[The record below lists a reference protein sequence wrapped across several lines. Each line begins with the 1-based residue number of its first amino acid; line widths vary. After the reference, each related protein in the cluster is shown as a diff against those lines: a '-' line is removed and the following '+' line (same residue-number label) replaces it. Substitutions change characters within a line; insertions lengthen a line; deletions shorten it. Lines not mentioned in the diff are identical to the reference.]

1 MVVIRNG
8 RFISRKKTSSDE
20 VHQMRYKSNGDNGYG
35 YELKYNRNRIWP
47 SFNVNCLENTLSFHW
62 DTKDGLG
69 GIQGNK
75 PIPDNSSSNK
85 IHEFD
90 PNGGNG
96 YMNLIDRETSLWHRP
111 ELQILVIGPND
122 ANDIKIGSIDSIKL
136 PGNAD
141 SAGTIEASTDFSND
155 DIDKVKKLY
164 KKEFKNY
171 KVSTDNIVINK
182 YRVKPNQPDEFYVYD
197 EKTHD
202 VKYTDDYKYTPCY
215 KSTEDFWTHFTVN
228 PNNSTNNR
236 YGMIIISKIYTKIG
250 ETINLLKLGNSI
262 KLASWW
268 QKPNILYYCH
278 ANWVDVNGNAITND
292 NCEYN
297 ELNVGVYLH
306 IELGIS
312 PDGGNTIFWN
322 DSHKNSTR
330 YQAIKNLSASVPDV
344 LTTNAITVEISGTD
358 RNRFLSNYGVQIANG
373 KSADKI
379 IRILLYPKYI
389 NNEDNNTN
397 YPIEKYYVGYTS
409 DDYNNSANP
418 NNKKHDS
425 DIVGINGKNW
435 AQSGYMSQSES
446 NVDTPSNA
454 EFCDVSTTFRIK
466 RMRSTTPWNINLTV
480 KVNINKDTCPG
491 YMRQER
497 YTTEKKN

>member
-20 VHQMRYKSNGDNGYG
+20 VHQMRSSGSYG
-35 YELKYNRNRIWP
+35 YELKYDKKRIWP
-47 SFNVNCLENTLSFHW
+47 SFNVNCIENTLSFHW

-122 ANDIKIGSIDSIKL
+122 GNDIEIGSIDSIKL
-136 PGNAD
+136 PGNVD
-141 SAGTIEASTDFSND
+141 SAGTIEESTDFSND
-155 DIDKVKKLY
+155 DINKVKELY
-164 KKEFKNY
+164 TEEFN
-171 KVSTDNIVINK
+171 VSADDIVINK
-182 YRVKPNQPDEFYVYD
+182 YRVKPNQPDEFYD
-197 EKTHD
+197 HD
-202 VKYTDDYKYTPCY
+202 GNYTDDYKYTPCY

-228 PNNSTNNR
+228 PNNSTSNR

-250 ETINLLKLGNSI
+250 ETVNLLELGKFV
-262 KLASWW
+262 KLASWY

-278 ANWVDVNGNAITND
+278 ANWVDADGNAITND
-292 NCEYN
+292 SCEYN
-297 ELNVGVYLH
+297 ELNAGVYLH

-344 LTTNAITVEISGTD
+344 LTTNAITVKIDGTD
-358 RNRFLSNYGVQIANG
+358 KDRFLSNYGVQVIDE
-373 KSADKI
+373 KSPDKI
-379 IRILLYPKYI
+379 IRILLYPKYM
-389 NNEDNNTN
+389 NNEDNNGN
-397 YPIEKYYVGYTS
+397 YSKETYYIGDTS
-409 DDYNNSANP
+409 DDYNNSANSS
-418 NNKKHDS
+418 NKEHDS
-425 DIVGINGKNW
+425 DIVGIDGKNW
-435 AQSGYMSQSES
+435 AQAGYMSQSES
-446 NVDTPSNA
+446 NVDAPSDDPFN
-454 EFCDVSTTFRIK
+454 DVSTTFRIK
-466 RMRSTTPWNINLTV
+466 KKVSTSPWEINLKV
-480 KVNINKDTCPG
+480 EVNINKETCPG
-491 YMRQER
+491 YMTQEK
-497 YTTEKKN
+497 YTTVEN

>member
-20 VHQMRYKSNGDNGYG
+20 VHQMRSSGSYG
-35 YELKYNRNRIWP
+35 YELKYDKKRIWP
-47 SFNVNCLENTLSFHW
+47 SFNVNCIENTLSFHW

-96 YMNLIDRETSLWHRP
+96 YMDLIDRETSLWHRP

-122 ANDIKIGSIDSIKL
+122 GNDIEIGSIDSIKL
-136 PGNAD
+136 PGNVD
-141 SAGTIEASTDFSND
+141 SAGTIEESTDFSND
-155 DIDKVKKLY
+155 DVNKVKELY
-164 KKEFKNY
+164 AEEFN
-171 KVSTDNIVINK
+171 VSADDIVINK
-182 YRVKPNQPDEFYVYD
+182 YRVKPNQPDEFYD
-197 EKTHD
+197 HD
-202 VKYTDDYKYTPCY
+202 GNYTDDYKYTPCY

-250 ETINLLKLGNSI
+250 ETVNLLELGKFV
-262 KLASWW
+262 KLASWY

-278 ANWVDVNGNAITND
+278 ANWVDADGNAITND

-344 LTTNAITVEISGTD
+344 LTTSAITLEIEGTD
-358 RNRFLSNYGVQIANG
+358 SNRFLSNYGVQVIDG
-373 KSADKI
+373 KSPDKI
-379 IRILLYPKYI
+379 IRILLYPKYV
-389 NNEDNNTN
+389 NNEDNNGN
-397 YPIEKYYVGYTS
+397 YSKETYYIGDTS
-409 DDYNNSANP
+409 DDYNNSANSS
-418 NNKKHDS
+418 NKEHDS
-425 DIVGINGKNW
+425 DIVGIDGKNW
-435 AQSGYMSQSES
+435 AQAGYMAQSE
-446 NVDTPSNA
+446 NINTPSDDPFN
-454 EFCDVSTTFRIK
+454 DVSTTFRIK
-466 RMRSTTPWNINLTV
+466 KKVSTSPWEINLKV
-480 KVNINKDTCPG
+480 EVNINKETCPG
-491 YMRQER
+491 YMTQEK
-497 YTTEKKN
+497 YTTVEN

>member
-8 RFISRKKTSSDE
+8 RFISKKKTSSDE
-20 VHQMRYKSNGDNGYG
+20 VHQMRYKSNGDDGYG
-35 YELKYNRNRIWP
+35 YELKYNKKRIWP

-75 PIPDNSSSNK
+75 PIPDNSSSDK

-96 YMNLIDRETSLWHRP
+96 YVNLIDRETSLWHRP

-122 ANDIKIGSIDSIKL
+122 GNDIKIGSIDSIKL
-136 PGNAD
+136 PGNID
-141 SAGTIEASTDFSND
+141 SAGTIEASTDFSDN

-164 KKEFKNY
+164 AEEFKD
-171 KVSTDNIVINK
+171 VSTDNIVINK
-182 YRVKPNQPDEFYVYD
+182 YRIKPNQPDEFYD
-197 EKTHD
+197 GNGN
-202 VKYTDDYKYTPCY
+202 YTDDYKYTPCY
-215 KSTEDFWTHFTVN
+215 KSTEDFWTHFTIN

-250 ETINLLKLGNSI
+250 ETINLLELGNSV
-262 KLASWW
+262 KLASWY

-278 ANWVDVNGNAITND
+278 ANWVDVDGNAITND

-322 DSHKNSTR
+322 DSHKNSAK
-330 YQAIKNLSASVPDV
+330 YQAIKNLSASVPNV
-344 LTTNAITVEISGTD
+344 LTTNAITVEISGAD

-373 KSADKI
+373 NSADKI
-379 IRILLYPKYI
+379 LRILLYPKYV

-397 YPIEKYYVGYTS
+397 YEIEKYYIGYTS

-435 AQSGYMSQSES
+435 AQSGYMAQSES
-446 NVDTPSNA
+446 NVDTPSNT

-466 RMRSTTPWNINLTV
+466 RMRSTSPWNINLKV

-491 YMRQER
+491 YMTQER

>member
-75 PIPDNSSSNK
+75 PIPDNSSSDK

-136 PGNAD
+136 PGNVD

-164 KKEFKNY
+164 EKEFKNY

-197 EKTHD
+197 VDKHD
-202 VKYTDDYKYTPCY
+202 VKFTDDYKYTPCY

-344 LTTNAITVEISGTD
+344 LTTNAITVEIGGTD

-373 KSADKI
+373 KSPDKI

>member
-20 VHQMRYKSNGDNGYG
+20 VHQMRSSGSYG

-47 SFNVNCLENTLSFHW
+47 SFNVNCIENTLSFHW

-122 ANDIKIGSIDSIKL
+122 GNDIEIGSIDSIKL
-136 PGNAD
+136 PGNVD
-141 SAGTIEASTDFSND
+141 SAGTIEESTDFSND
-155 DIDKVKKLY
+155 DVNKVKELY
-164 KKEFKNY
+164 TEEFN
-171 KVSTDNIVINK
+171 VSADDIVINK
-182 YRVKPNQPDEFYVYD
+182 YRVKPNQPDEFYD
-197 EKTHD
+197 HD
-202 VKYTDDYKYTPCY
+202 GNYTDDYKYTPCY

-250 ETINLLKLGNSI
+250 ETVNLLELGKFV
-262 KLASWW
+262 KLASWY

-278 ANWVDVNGNAITND
+278 ANWVDADGNAITND

-344 LTTNAITVEISGTD
+344 LTTSAITLKIKGTD
-358 RNRFLSNYGVQIANG
+358 SNRFLSNYGVQVIDG
-373 KSADKI
+373 KSPDKI
-379 IRILLYPKYI
+379 IRILLYPKYV
-389 NNEDNNTN
+389 NNEDNNGN
-397 YPIEKYYVGYTS
+397 YSKETYYIGDTS
-409 DDYNNSANP
+409 DDYNNSANSS
-418 NNKKHDS
+418 NKEHDS
-425 DIVGINGKNW
+425 DIVGIDGKNW
-435 AQSGYMSQSES
+435 AQAGYMAQSE
-446 NVDTPSNA
+446 NINTPSDDPFN
-454 EFCDVSTTFRIK
+454 DVSTTFRIK
-466 RMRSTTPWNINLTV
+466 KKGSTSPWEINLKV
-480 KVNINKDTCPG
+480 EVNINKETCPG
-491 YMRQER
+491 YMTQEK
-497 YTTEKKN
+497 YTTVEN

>member
-35 YELKYNRNRIWP
+35 YELKYNGKRIWP

-69 GIQGNK
+69 GIQGNQ
-75 PIPDNSSSNK
+75 PIPDNSSSDK

-96 YMNLIDRETSLWHRP
+96 YMNLIDRETSLWHKP

-155 DIDKVKKLY
+155 DIDKVRKLY
-164 KKEFKNY
+164 EKEFKNY

-182 YRVKPNQPDEFYVYD
+182 YRVKPNQPDEFYGNYKED
-197 EKTHD
+197 N
-202 VKYTDDYKYTPCY
+202 YKYTPCY
-215 KSTEDFWTHFTVN
+215 KSSEDFWTHFTVN

-250 ETINLLKLGNSI
+250 ETINLLELGKSV
-262 KLASWW
+262 KLASWY

-292 NCEYN
+292 NCKYN

-322 DSHKNSTR
+322 DSHKDSTK

-344 LTTNAITVEISGTD
+344 LTTNAITVEIDGTD
-358 RNRFLSNYGVQIANG
+358 KNRFLSNYGVQVING
-373 KSADKI
+373 TSADKI
-379 IRILLYPKYI
+379 LRILLYPKYV

-397 YPIEKYYVGYTS
+397 YPIEKYYIGYTS

-425 DIVGINGKNW
+425 DIVGISGKNW

-446 NVDTPSNA
+446 NVDTPSNT

-466 RMRSTTPWNINLTV
+466 RMRSTSPWNINLTV

-491 YMRQER
+491 YMTQER
-497 YTTEKKN
+497 YTTEKN

>member
-20 VHQMRYKSNGDNGYG
+20 VHQMRSNGSYG
-35 YELKYNRNRIWP
+35 YELKYDKKRIWP

-75 PIPDNSSSNK
+75 PIPDNSSSDK

-96 YMNLIDRETSLWHRP
+96 YVNLIDRETSLWHRP

-122 ANDIKIGSIDSIKL
+122 GNDIKIGSIDSIKL
-136 PGNAD
+136 PGNVD

-155 DIDKVKKLY
+155 DVNKVKELY
-164 KKEFKNY
+164 AEEFKDYN
-171 KVSTDNIVINK
+171 VSTDNIVINK
-182 YRVKPNQPDEFYVYD
+182 YRVKPNQPDQFYD
-197 EKTHD
+197 HD
-202 VKYTDDYKYTPCY
+202 GNYTSDYKYTPCY
-215 KSTEDFWTHFTVN
+215 KSTEDFWTHFKVN

-250 ETINLLKLGNSI
+250 ETINLLKLGNSV

-278 ANWVDVNGNAITND
+278 ANWVDADGNAITKD
-292 NCEYN
+292 SCEYN

-358 RNRFLSNYGVQIANG
+358 RNRFLPNYGIQIANG
-373 KSADKI
+373 KSPDKI
-379 IRILLYPKYI
+379 LRILLYPKYV

-397 YPIEKYYVGYTS
+397 NPIENYYVGYTS

>member
-20 VHQMRYKSNGDNGYG
+20 VHQMRSNGSYG
-35 YELKYNRNRIWP
+35 YELKYDKKRIWP

-122 ANDIKIGSIDSIKL
+122 GNDIEIGSIDSIKL
-136 PGNAD
+136 PGNVD
-141 SAGTIEASTDFSND
+141 SAGTIEESTDFSND
-155 DIDKVKKLY
+155 DVNKVKELY
-164 KKEFKNY
+164 TEEFN
-171 KVSTDNIVINK
+171 VSADDIVINK
-182 YRVKPNQPDEFYVYD
+182 YRVKPNQPDEFYD
-197 EKTHD
+197 HD
-202 VKYTDDYKYTPCY
+202 GNYTDDYKYTPCY

-228 PNNSTNNR
+228 PNNSTSNR
-236 YGMIIISKIYTKIG
+236 YGMIIISKIYTRIG
-250 ETINLLKLGNSI
+250 ETVNLLELGKFV
-262 KLASWW
+262 KLASWY

-278 ANWVDVNGNAITND
+278 ANWVDADGNAITND
-292 NCEYN
+292 SCEYN
-297 ELNVGVYLH
+297 ELNAGVYLH

-344 LTTNAITVEISGTD
+344 LTTNAITVEIDGTD
-358 RNRFLSNYGVQIANG
+358 KDRFLSNYGVQVIDE
-373 KSADKI
+373 KSPDKI
-379 IRILLYPKYI
+379 IRILLYPKYM
-389 NNEDNNTN
+389 NNEDNNGN
-397 YPIEKYYVGYTS
+397 YSKETYYIGDTS
-409 DDYNNSANP
+409 DDYNNSANSS
-418 NNKKHDS
+418 NKEHDS
-425 DIVGINGKNW
+425 DIVGIDGKNW
-435 AQSGYMSQSES
+435 AQAGYMSQSES
-446 NVDTPSNA
+446 NVDAPSDDPFN
-454 EFCDVSTTFRIK
+454 DVSTTFRIK
-466 RMRSTTPWNINLTV
+466 KKVSTSPWEINLKV
-480 KVNINKDTCPG
+480 EVNINKETCPG
-491 YMRQER
+491 YMTQEK
-497 YTTEKKN
+497 YTTVEN

>member
-20 VHQMRYKSNGDNGYG
+20 VHQMRSSGSYG
-35 YELKYNRNRIWP
+35 YELKYDKKRIWP
-47 SFNVNCLENTLSFHW
+47 SFNVNCIENTLSFHW

-122 ANDIKIGSIDSIKL
+122 GNDIEIGSIDSIKL
-136 PGNAD
+136 PGNVD
-141 SAGTIEASTDFSND
+141 SAGTIKESTDFSND
-155 DIDKVKKLY
+155 DVNKVKELY
-164 KKEFKNY
+164 TEEFN
-171 KVSTDNIVINK
+171 VSADDIVINK
-182 YRVKPNQPDEFYVYD
+182 YRVKPNQPDEFYD
-197 EKTHD
+197 ND
-202 VKYTDDYKYTPCY
+202 GNYTDDYKYTPCY

-228 PNNSTNNR
+228 PNNSTSNR

-250 ETINLLKLGNSI
+250 ETVNLLELGKFV
-262 KLASWW
+262 KLASWY

-278 ANWVDVNGNAITND
+278 ANWVDADGNAITND
-292 NCEYN
+292 SCEYN
-297 ELNVGVYLH
+297 ELNAGVSLH

-344 LTTNAITVEISGTD
+344 LTTNAITVEIDGTD
-358 RNRFLSNYGVQIANG
+358 KDRFLSNYGVQVIDE
-373 KSADKI
+373 KSPDKI
-379 IRILLYPKYI
+379 IRILLYPKYV
-389 NNEDNNTN
+389 NNEDNNGN
-397 YPIEKYYVGYTS
+397 YSKETYYIGDTS
-409 DDYNNSANP
+409 DDYNNSANSS
-418 NNKKHDS
+418 NKEHDS
-425 DIVGINGKNW
+425 DIVGIDGKNW
-435 AQSGYMSQSES
+435 AQAGYMSQSES
-446 NVDTPSNA
+446 NVDAPSDDPFN
-454 EFCDVSTTFRIK
+454 DVSTTFRIK
-466 RMRSTTPWNINLTV
+466 KKVSTSPWEINLKV
-480 KVNINKDTCPG
+480 EVNINKETCPG
-491 YMRQER
+491 YMTQEK
-497 YTTEKKN
+497 YTTVEN

>member
-20 VHQMRYKSNGDNGYG
+20 VHQMRSSGSYG
-35 YELKYNRNRIWP
+35 YELKYDKKRIWP

-75 PIPDNSSSNK
+75 PIPDNSSSDK

-96 YMNLIDRETSLWHRP
+96 YINLIDRETSLWHRP

-122 ANDIKIGSIDSIKL
+122 GNDIKIGSIDSIKL
-136 PGNAD
+136 PGNID
-141 SAGTIEASTDFSND
+141 SAGTIEASTDFSDN

-164 KKEFKNY
+164 AEEFKD
-171 KVSTDNIVINK
+171 VSTDNIVINK
-182 YRVKPNQPDEFYVYD
+182 YRIKPNQPDEFYD
-197 EKTHD
+197 GNGN
-202 VKYTDDYKYTPCY
+202 YTDDYKYTPCY
-215 KSTEDFWTHFTVN
+215 KSTEDFWTHFTIN

-250 ETINLLKLGNSI
+250 ETINLLELGNSV
-262 KLASWW
+262 KLASWY

-278 ANWVDVNGNAITND
+278 ANWVDVDGNAITND

-297 ELNVGVYLH
+297 ELNAGVYLH

-322 DSHKNSTR
+322 DSHKNSVK

-373 KSADKI
+373 NSADKI
-379 IRILLYPKYI
+379 LRILLYPKYV

-397 YPIEKYYVGYTS
+397 YEIEKYYIGYTS

-435 AQSGYMSQSES
+435 VQSGYMAQSES
-446 NVDTPSNA
+446 NVDTPSNT

-466 RMRSTTPWNINLTV
+466 RMRSTSPWNINLKV

-491 YMRQER
+491 YMTQER

>member
-20 VHQMRYKSNGDNGYG
+20 VHQMRSSGSYG
-35 YELKYNRNRIWP
+35 YELKYDKKRIWP

-75 PIPDNSSSNK
+75 PIPDNSSSDK

-96 YMNLIDRETSLWHRP
+96 YINLIDRETSLWHRP

-122 ANDIKIGSIDSIKL
+122 GNDIKIGSIDSIKL
-136 PGNAD
+136 PGNID
-141 SAGTIEASTDFSND
+141 SAGTIEASTDFSDN

-164 KKEFKNY
+164 AEEFKD
-171 KVSTDNIVINK
+171 VSTDNIVINK
-182 YRVKPNQPDEFYVYD
+182 YRIKPNQPDEFYD
-197 EKTHD
+197 GNGN
-202 VKYTDDYKYTPCY
+202 YTDDYKYTPCY
-215 KSTEDFWTHFTVN
+215 KSTEDFWTHFTIN

-250 ETINLLKLGNSI
+250 ETINLLELGNSV
-262 KLASWW
+262 KLASWY

-278 ANWVDVNGNAITND
+278 ANWVDVDGNAITND

-297 ELNVGVYLH
+297 ELNTSVYLH

-322 DSHKNSTR
+322 DSHKNSTK

-373 KSADKI
+373 NSADKI
-379 IRILLYPKYI
+379 LRILLYPKYV

-397 YPIEKYYVGYTS
+397 YEIEKYYIGYTS

-435 AQSGYMSQSES
+435 AQSGYMAQSES
-446 NVDTPSNA
+446 NVDTPSNT

-466 RMRSTTPWNINLTV
+466 RMRSTSPWNINLKV

-491 YMRQER
+491 YMTQER

>member
-20 VHQMRYKSNGDNGYG
+20 VHQMRSSGSYG
-35 YELKYNRNRIWP
+35 YELKYDKKRIWP

-75 PIPDNSSSNK
+75 PIPDNSSSDK

-96 YMNLIDRETSLWHRP
+96 YVNLIDRETSLWHRP

-122 ANDIKIGSIDSIKL
+122 GNDIKIGSIDSIKL
-136 PGNAD
+136 PGNID
-141 SAGTIEASTDFSND
+141 SAGTIEASTDFSDN

-164 KKEFKNY
+164 AEEFKD
-171 KVSTDNIVINK
+171 VSTDNIVINK
-182 YRVKPNQPDEFYVYD
+182 YRIKPNQPDEFYD
-197 EKTHD
+197 GNGN
-202 VKYTDDYKYTPCY
+202 YTDDYKYTPCY
-215 KSTEDFWTHFTVN
+215 KSTEDFWTHFTIN

-250 ETINLLKLGNSI
+250 ETINLLELGNSV
-262 KLASWW
+262 KLASWY

-278 ANWVDVNGNAITND
+278 ANWVDVDGNAITND

-297 ELNVGVYLH
+297 ELNAGVYLH

-322 DSHKNSTR
+322 DSHKNSAK

-373 KSADKI
+373 NSADKI
-379 IRILLYPKYI
+379 LRILLYPKYV

-397 YPIEKYYVGYTS
+397 YEIEKYYIGYTS

-435 AQSGYMSQSES
+435 AQSGYMAQSES
-446 NVDTPSNA
+446 NVDTPSNT

-466 RMRSTTPWNINLTV
+466 RMRSTSPWNINLKV

-491 YMRQER
+491 YMTQER

>member
-20 VHQMRYKSNGDNGYG
+20 VHQMRSSGSYG
-35 YELKYNRNRIWP
+35 YELKYDKKRIWP
-47 SFNVNCLENTLSFHW
+47 SFNVNCIENTLSFHW

-122 ANDIKIGSIDSIKL
+122 GNDVEIGSIDSIKL
-136 PGNAD
+136 PGNID
-141 SAGTIEASTDFSND
+141 SAGTIEESTDFSND
-155 DIDKVKKLY
+155 DVNKVKELY
-164 KKEFKNY
+164 TEEFN
-171 KVSTDNIVINK
+171 VSTDDIVINK
-182 YRVKPNQPDEFYVYD
+182 YRVKPNQPDEFYD
-197 EKTHD
+197 HD
-202 VKYTDDYKYTPCY
+202 GNYTDDYKYTPCY

-250 ETINLLKLGNSI
+250 ETVNLLELGKFV
-262 KLASWW
+262 KLASWY

-278 ANWVDVNGNAITND
+278 ANWVDADGNAITND

-330 YQAIKNLSASVPDV
+330 YKAIKNLSASVPDV
-344 LTTNAITVEISGTD
+344 LTTNAITVEIDGTD
-358 RNRFLSNYGVQIANG
+358 KDRFLSNYGVQVIDG
-373 KSADKI
+373 KSPDKI
-379 IRILLYPKYI
+379 IRILLYPKYV
-389 NNEDNNTN
+389 NNEDNNGN
-397 YPIEKYYVGYTS
+397 YSKETYYIGDTS
-409 DDYNNSANP
+409 DDYNNSANSS
-418 NNKKHDS
+418 NKEHDS
-425 DIVGINGKNW
+425 DIVGIDGKNW
-435 AQSGYMSQSES
+435 AQAGYMSQSES
-446 NVDTPSNA
+446 NVDAPSDDPFN
-454 EFCDVSTTFRIK
+454 DVSTTFRIK
-466 RMRSTTPWNINLTV
+466 KKVSTSPWEINLKV
-480 KVNINKDTCPG
+480 EVNINKETCPG
-491 YMRQER
+491 YMTQEK
-497 YTTEKKN
+497 YTTVEN

>member
-75 PIPDNSSSNK
+75 PIPDNSSSDK

-155 DIDKVKKLY
+155 DVNKVKELY
-164 KKEFKNY
+164 AKEFKNY
-171 KVSTDNIVINK
+171 KVSIDNIVINK
-182 YRVKPNQPDEFYVYD
+182 YRVKPNQPDEFYD
-197 EKTHD
+197 GNGN
-202 VKYTDDYKYTPCY
+202 YTDDYKYTPCY

-250 ETINLLKLGNSI
+250 ETINLLELGNSI

-425 DIVGINGKNW
+425 DIVGIDGKNW

-446 NVDTPSNA
+446 NIDTPSNA

>member
-20 VHQMRYKSNGDNGYG
+20 VHQMRSSGSYG
-35 YELKYNRNRIWP
+35 YELKYDKKRIWP

-75 PIPDNSSSNK
+75 PIPDNSSSDK

-96 YMNLIDRETSLWHRP
+96 YINLIDRETSLWHRP

-122 ANDIKIGSIDSIKL
+122 GNDIKIGSIDSIKL
-136 PGNAD
+136 PGNID
-141 SAGTIEASTDFSND
+141 SAGTIEASTDFSDN

-164 KKEFKNY
+164 TEEFKD
-171 KVSTDNIVINK
+171 VSTDNIVINK
-182 YRVKPNQPDEFYVYD
+182 YKIKPNQPDEFYD
-197 EKTHD
+197 GNGN
-202 VKYTDDYKYTPCY
+202 YTDDYKYTPCY
-215 KSTEDFWTHFTVN
+215 KSTEDFWTHFTIN

-250 ETINLLKLGNSI
+250 ETINLLELGNSV
-262 KLASWW
+262 KLASWY

-278 ANWVDVNGNAITND
+278 ANWVDVDGNAITND

-297 ELNVGVYLH
+297 ELNAGVYLH

-322 DSHKNSTR
+322 DSHKNSAK

-344 LTTNAITVEISGTD
+344 LTTNAITVEISGAD

-373 KSADKI
+373 NSADKI
-379 IRILLYPKYI
+379 LRILLYPKYV

-397 YPIEKYYVGYTS
+397 YEIEKYYIGYTS

-425 DIVGINGKNW
+425 DIVGINGENW

-446 NVDTPSNA
+446 NVDTPSNT

-466 RMRSTTPWNINLTV
+466 RMRSTSPWNINLKV

-491 YMRQER
+491 YMTQER

>member
-20 VHQMRYKSNGDNGYG
+20 VHQMRSSGSYG
-35 YELKYNRNRIWP
+35 YELKYDKKRIWP

-75 PIPDNSSSNK
+75 PIPDNSSSDK

-96 YMNLIDRETSLWHRP
+96 YINLIDRETSLWHRP

-122 ANDIKIGSIDSIKL
+122 GNDIKIGSIDSIKL
-136 PGNAD
+136 PGNID
-141 SAGTIEASTDFSND
+141 SAGTIEASTDFSDN

-164 KKEFKNY
+164 AEEFKD
-171 KVSTDNIVINK
+171 VSTDNIVINK
-182 YRVKPNQPDEFYVYD
+182 YRIKPNQPDEFYD
-197 EKTHD
+197 GNGN
-202 VKYTDDYKYTPCY
+202 YTDDYKYTPCY
-215 KSTEDFWTHFTVN
+215 KSTEDFWTHFTIN
-228 PNNSTNNR
+228 PNNSINNR

-250 ETINLLKLGNSI
+250 ETINLLELGNSV
-262 KLASWW
+262 KLASWY

-278 ANWVDVNGNAITND
+278 ANWVDVDGNAITND

-297 ELNVGVYLH
+297 ELNAGVYLH

-322 DSHKNSTR
+322 DSHKNSAK

-344 LTTNAITVEISGTD
+344 LTTNAITVEISGAD

-373 KSADKI
+373 NSADKI
-379 IRILLYPKYI
+379 LRILLYPKYV

-397 YPIEKYYVGYTS
+397 YEIEKYYIGYTS

-435 AQSGYMSQSES
+435 AQSGYMVQSES
-446 NVDTPSNA
+446 NVDTPSNT

-466 RMRSTTPWNINLTV
+466 RMRSTSPWNINLKV

-491 YMRQER
+491 YMTQER

>member
-20 VHQMRYKSNGDNGYG
+20 VHQMRSSGSYG
-35 YELKYNRNRIWP
+35 YELKYDKKRIWP
-47 SFNVNCLENTLSFHW
+47 SFNVNCIENTLSFHW

-96 YMNLIDRETSLWHRP
+96 YMDLIDRETSLWHRP

-122 ANDIKIGSIDSIKL
+122 GNDIEIGSIDSIKL
-136 PGNAD
+136 PGNVD
-141 SAGTIEASTDFSND
+141 SAGTIEESTDFSND
-155 DIDKVKKLY
+155 DVNKVKELY
-164 KKEFKNY
+164 TEEFN
-171 KVSTDNIVINK
+171 VSADDIVINK
-182 YRVKPNQPDEFYVYD
+182 YRVKPNQPDEFYD
-197 EKTHD
+197 HD
-202 VKYTDDYKYTPCY
+202 GNYTDDYKYTPCY

-236 YGMIIISKIYTKIG
+236 YGMIIISKIYTMIG
-250 ETINLLKLGNSI
+250 ETVNLLELGKFV
-262 KLASWW
+262 KLASWY

-278 ANWVDVNGNAITND
+278 ANWVDADGNAITND

-322 DSHKNSTR
+322 DTHKNSTR

-344 LTTNAITVEISGTD
+344 LTTSAITLEIEGTD
-358 RNRFLSNYGVQIANG
+358 SNRFLSNYGVQVIDG
-373 KSADKI
+373 KSPDKI
-379 IRILLYPKYI
+379 IRILLYPKYV
-389 NNEDNNTN
+389 NNEDNNGN
-397 YPIEKYYVGYTS
+397 YSKETYYIGDTS
-409 DDYNNSANP
+409 DDYNNSANSS
-418 NNKKHDS
+418 NKEHDS
-425 DIVGINGKNW
+425 DIVGIDGKNW
-435 AQSGYMSQSES
+435 AQAGYMAQSE
-446 NVDTPSNA
+446 NINTPSDDPFN
-454 EFCDVSTTFRIK
+454 DVSTTFRIK
-466 RMRSTTPWNINLTV
+466 KKVSTSPWEINLKV
-480 KVNINKDTCPG
+480 EVNINKETCPG
-491 YMRQER
+491 YMTQEK
-497 YTTEKKN
+497 YTTVEN

>member
-20 VHQMRYKSNGDNGYG
+20 VHQMRSNGSYG
-35 YELKYNRNRIWP
+35 YELKYDKKRIWP

-75 PIPDNSSSNK
+75 PIPDNSSSDK

-96 YMNLIDRETSLWHRP
+96 YINLIDRETSLWHRP

-122 ANDIKIGSIDSIKL
+122 GNDIKIGSIDSIKL
-136 PGNAD
+136 PGNVD
-141 SAGTIEASTDFSND
+141 SAGTIEASADFSDN
-155 DIDKVKKLY
+155 DIDKVKELY
-164 KKEFKNY
+164 AEEFN
-171 KVSTDNIVINK
+171 VSVDNIVINK
-182 YRVKPNQPDEFYVYD
+182 YRIKPNQPDEFYGND
-197 EKTHD
+197 GN
-202 VKYTDDYKYTPCY
+202 YTDDYKYTPCY
-215 KSTEDFWTHFTVN
+215 KSKEDFWTHFTVN

-250 ETINLLKLGNSI
+250 ETINLLKLGNSV

-358 RNRFLSNYGVQIANG
+358 RNRFLPNYGIQIANG
-373 KSADKI
+373 KSPDKI
-379 IRILLYPKYI
+379 LRILLYPKYV

-397 YPIEKYYVGYTS
+397 YPIENYYVGYTS

-466 RMRSTTPWNINLTV
+466 RMRSTSPWNINLTV
-480 KVNINKDTCPG
+480 KININKDTCPG

>member
-75 PIPDNSSSNK
+75 PIPDNSSSDK

-136 PGNAD
+136 PGNVD
-141 SAGTIEASTDFSND
+141 SAGIIEASTDFSND

-164 KKEFKNY
+164 EKEFKNY

-182 YRVKPNQPDEFYVYD
+182 YRVRPNQPDEFYVYD
-197 EKTHD
+197 DNTND
-202 VKYTDDYKYTPCY
+202 VKFTDDYKYTPRY

-250 ETINLLKLGNSI
+250 ETINLLELGNSI

-373 KSADKI
+373 KSPDKI

>member
-1 MVVIRNG
+1 MVVIQNG

-20 VHQMRYKSNGDNGYG
+20 VHQMRSNGSYG

-75 PIPDNSSSNK
+75 PIPDNSSSDK

-122 ANDIKIGSIDSIKL
+122 GNDIKIGSIDSIKL
-136 PGNAD
+136 PGNVD
-141 SAGTIEASTDFSND
+141 SAGTIEASADFSND
-155 DIDKVKKLY
+155 DIDKVKNLY
-164 KKEFKNY
+164 KEEFN
-171 KVSTDNIVINK
+171 VSVDNIVINK
-182 YRVKPNQPDEFYVYD
+182 YRIKPNQPDEFYGND
-197 EKTHD
+197 GN
-202 VKYTDDYKYTPCY
+202 YTDDYKYTPCY
-215 KSTEDFWTHFTVN
+215 KSKEDFWTHFTVN

-250 ETINLLKLGNSI
+250 ETINLLENNESV
-262 KLASWW
+262 KLASWF

-322 DSHKNSTR
+322 DSHKNSTK

-344 LTTNAITVEISGTD
+344 LTTNAITVEIGGKD

-373 KSADKI
+373 NSADKI
-379 IRILLYPKYI
+379 LRILLYPKYV
-389 NNEDNNTN
+389 NNEDNNTD
-397 YPIEKYYVGYTS
+397 YRVEKYYIGYTS

-435 AQSGYMSQSES
+435 AQSGYMSQSEN

-454 EFCDVSTTFRIK
+454 EFSDVSTTFRIK
-466 RMRSTTPWNINLTV
+466 RMRSTYPWSIELNV

-491 YMRQER
+491 YMTQER

>member
-8 RFISRKKTSSDE
+8 RFISRNKTSSDE

-75 PIPDNSSSNK
+75 PIPDNSSSDK

-96 YMNLIDRETSLWHRP
+96 YMNLIDRETSLWHKL

-164 KKEFKNY
+164 EKEFKNY

-182 YRVKPNQPDEFYVYD
+182 YRVKPNQPDEFYGNYKD
-197 EKTHD
+197 N
-202 VKYTDDYKYTPCY
+202 YKYTPCY

-250 ETINLLKLGNSI
+250 ETINLLKLGNSV

-446 NVDTPSNA
+446 NVDIPSNT

>member
-20 VHQMRYKSNGDNGYG
+20 VHQMRSSGSYG
-35 YELKYNRNRIWP
+35 YELKYDKKRIWP

-75 PIPDNSSSNK
+75 PIPDNSSSDK

-96 YMNLIDRETSLWHRP
+96 YINLIDRETSLWHRP

-122 ANDIKIGSIDSIKL
+122 GNDIKIGSIDSIKL
-136 PGNAD
+136 PGNID
-141 SAGTIEASTDFSND
+141 SAGTIEASTDFSDN

-164 KKEFKNY
+164 AEEFKD
-171 KVSTDNIVINK
+171 VSTDNIVINK
-182 YRVKPNQPDEFYVYD
+182 YRIKPNQPDEFYD
-197 EKTHD
+197 GNGN
-202 VKYTDDYKYTPCY
+202 YTDDYKYTPCY
-215 KSTEDFWTHFTVN
+215 KSTEDFWTHFTIN

-250 ETINLLKLGNSI
+250 ETINLLELGNSV
-262 KLASWW
+262 KLASWY

-278 ANWVDVNGNAITND
+278 ANWVDVDGNAITND

-297 ELNVGVYLH
+297 ELNAGVYLH

-322 DSHKNSTR
+322 DSHKDSTK

-373 KSADKI
+373 NSADKI
-379 IRILLYPKYI
+379 LRILLYPKYV

-397 YPIEKYYVGYTS
+397 YEIEKYYIGYTS

-435 AQSGYMSQSES
+435 AQSGYMAQSES
-446 NVDTPSNA
+446 NVDTPSNT

-466 RMRSTTPWNINLTV
+466 RMRSTSPWNINLKV

-491 YMRQER
+491 YMTQER

>member
-1 MVVIRNG
+1 MVVIQNG

-20 VHQMRYKSNGDNGYG
+20 VHQMRSSGSYG

-75 PIPDNSSSNK
+75 PIPDNSSSDK

-96 YMNLIDRETSLWHRP
+96 YINLMDRETSLWHRP

-122 ANDIKIGSIDSIKL
+122 GNDIKIGSIDSIKL
-136 PGNAD
+136 PGNVD
-141 SAGTIEASTDFSND
+141 SAGTIEASADFSDND
-155 DIDKVKKLY
+155 INKVKNLY
-164 KKEFKNY
+164 KEEFKDYN
-171 KVSTDNIVINK
+171 VSTDSIVINK
-182 YRVKPNQPDEFYVYD
+182 YRIKPNQPDEFYG
-197 EKTHD
+197 HD
-202 VKYTDDYKYTPCY
+202 GNYTDDYKYTPCY

-250 ETINLLKLGNSI
+250 ETINLLELENTV
-262 KLASWW
+262 KLASWF

-322 DSHKNSTR
+322 DSHKNSTK

-344 LTTNAITVEISGTD
+344 LTTNAITVEIGGND

-373 KSADKI
+373 NSADKI
-379 IRILLYPKYI
+379 LRILLYPKYV
-389 NNEDNNTN
+389 NNEDNNTD
-397 YPIEKYYVGYTS
+397 YKVEKYYIGYTS
-409 DDYNNSANP
+409 DDYNNSTNP

-435 AQSGYMSQSES
+435 AQSGYMSQLEN

-454 EFCDVSTTFRIK
+454 EFNDVSTTFRIK
-466 RMRSTTPWNINLTV
+466 RMRSTSPWNIELEV

-491 YMRQER
+491 YMTQER

>member
-20 VHQMRYKSNGDNGYG
+20 VHQMRSNGDNGYG

-75 PIPDNSSSNK
+75 PIPDNSSSDK

-164 KKEFKNY
+164 EKEFKNY
-171 KVSTDNIVINK
+171 KVYIDNIVINK
-182 YRVKPNQPDEFYVYD
+182 YRVKPNQPDEFYD
-197 EKTHD
+197 GNGN
-202 VKYTDDYKYTPCY
+202 YTDDYKYTPCY

-397 YPIEKYYVGYTS
+397 YPIEEYYVGYTS

-446 NVDTPSNA
+446 NIDTPSNA

>member
-75 PIPDNSSSNK
+75 PIPDNSSSDK

-136 PGNAD
+136 PGNVD

-164 KKEFKNY
+164 EKEFKNY

-182 YRVKPNQPDEFYVYD
+182 YRVKPNQPDEFYRINDKDKKVY
-197 EKTHD
+197 
-202 VKYTDDYKYTPCY
+202 YTDDYKYTPCY

-250 ETINLLKLGNSI
+250 ETINLLELGNSI

-373 KSADKI
+373 NSADKI

-446 NVDTPSNA
+446 NVDTPSNT

>member
-20 VHQMRYKSNGDNGYG
+20 VHQMRSNGDNGYG

-75 PIPDNSSSNK
+75 PIPDNSSSDK

-164 KKEFKNY
+164 EKEFKNY

-182 YRVKPNQPDEFYVYD
+182 YRVRPNQPDEFYD
-197 EKTHD
+197 GNGN
-202 VKYTDDYKYTPCY
+202 YTDDYKYTPCY

-446 NVDTPSNA
+446 NIDTPSNA

>member
-20 VHQMRYKSNGDNGYG
+20 VHQMRSSGSYG
-35 YELKYNRNRIWP
+35 YELKYDKKRIWP
-47 SFNVNCLENTLSFHW
+47 SFNVNCIENTLSFHW

-96 YMNLIDRETSLWHRP
+96 YMDLIDRETSLWHRP

-122 ANDIKIGSIDSIKL
+122 GNDIEIGSIDSIKL
-136 PGNAD
+136 PGNVD
-141 SAGTIEASTDFSND
+141 SAGTIEESTDFSND
-155 DIDKVKKLY
+155 DVNKVKELY
-164 KKEFKNY
+164 AEEFN
-171 KVSTDNIVINK
+171 VSTDDIVINK
-182 YRVKPNQPDEFYVYD
+182 YRVKPNQPDEFYD
-197 EKTHD
+197 HD
-202 VKYTDDYKYTPCY
+202 GNYTDDYKYTPCY

-250 ETINLLKLGNSI
+250 ETVNLLELGKFV
-262 KLASWW
+262 KLASWY

-278 ANWVDVNGNAITND
+278 ANWVDADGNAITND
-292 NCEYN
+292 SCEYN
-297 ELNVGVYLH
+297 ELNAGVYLH

-344 LTTNAITVEISGTD
+344 LTTNAITVEIDGTD
-358 RNRFLSNYGVQIANG
+358 KDRFLSNYGVQVIDG
-373 KSADKI
+373 KSPDKI

-389 NNEDNNTN
+389 NNEDNNGN
-397 YPIEKYYVGYTS
+397 YSKETYYIGDTS
-409 DDYNNSANP
+409 DDYNNSANSS
-418 NNKKHDS
+418 NKEHDS
-425 DIVGINGKNW
+425 DIVGIDGKNW
-435 AQSGYMSQSES
+435 AQAGYMSQSES
-446 NVDTPSNA
+446 NVDAPSDDPFN
-454 EFCDVSTTFRIK
+454 DVSTTFRIK
-466 RMRSTTPWNINLTV
+466 KKVSTSPWEINLKV
-480 KVNINKDTCPG
+480 EVNINKETCPG
-491 YMRQER
+491 YMTQEK
-497 YTTEKKN
+497 YTTVEN

>member
-20 VHQMRYKSNGDNGYG
+20 VHQMRSSGSYG
-35 YELKYNRNRIWP
+35 YELKYDKKRIWP

-75 PIPDNSSSNK
+75 PIPDNSSSDK

-96 YMNLIDRETSLWHRP
+96 YINLIDRETSLWHRP

-122 ANDIKIGSIDSIKL
+122 GNDIKIGSIDSIKL
-136 PGNAD
+136 PGNID
-141 SAGTIEASTDFSND
+141 SAGTIEASTDFSDN

-164 KKEFKNY
+164 AEEFKD
-171 KVSTDNIVINK
+171 VSTDNIVINK
-182 YRVKPNQPDEFYVYD
+182 YRIKPNQPDEFYD
-197 EKTHD
+197 GNGN
-202 VKYTDDYKYTPCY
+202 YTDDYKYTPCY
-215 KSTEDFWTHFTVN
+215 KSTEDFWTHFTIN

-250 ETINLLKLGNSI
+250 ETINLLELGNSV
-262 KLASWW
+262 KLASWY

-278 ANWVDVNGNAITND
+278 ANWVDVDGNAITND

-297 ELNVGVYLH
+297 ELNAGVYLH

-322 DSHKNSTR
+322 DSHKNSTK

-373 KSADKI
+373 NSADKI
-379 IRILLYPKYI
+379 LRILLYPKYV

-397 YPIEKYYVGYTS
+397 YEIEKYYVGYTS
-409 DDYNNSANP
+409 DDYNNSANS

-435 AQSGYMSQSES
+435 AQSGYMAQSES
-446 NVDTPSNA
+446 NVDTPSNT

-466 RMRSTTPWNINLTV
+466 RMRSTSPWNINLTV

-491 YMRQER
+491 YMTQER
-497 YTTEKKN
+497 YTTEK

>member
-20 VHQMRYKSNGDNGYG
+20 VHQMRSNGSYG
-35 YELKYNRNRIWP
+35 YELKYDKKRIWP

-75 PIPDNSSSNK
+75 PIPDNSSSDK

-136 PGNAD
+136 PGNVD

-164 KKEFKNY
+164 EKEFKNY

-182 YRVKPNQPDEFYVYD
+182 YRVKPNQPDEFYD
-197 EKTHD
+197 GNGKFIESIKP
-202 VKYTDDYKYTPCY
+202 YTPCY

-397 YPIEKYYVGYTS
+397 YPIEEYYVGYTS
-409 DDYNNSANP
+409 DDYNNSTNP
-418 NNKKHDS
+418 NNKKNDS
-425 DIVGINGKNW
+425 DIVGIDGKNW

-446 NVDTPSNA
+446 NIDTPSNA

>member
-75 PIPDNSSSNK
+75 PIPDNSSSDK

-136 PGNAD
+136 PGNVD

-164 KKEFKNY
+164 EKEFKNY

-182 YRVKPNQPDEFYVYD
+182 YRVRPNQPDEFYEYD
-197 EKTHD
+197 ENEHK

-250 ETINLLKLGNSI
+250 ETINLLELGNSI

-425 DIVGINGKNW
+425 DIVGIDGKNW
-435 AQSGYMSQSES
+435 AQSGYMSKSES
-446 NVDTPSNA
+446 NVDTPSNT

>member
-20 VHQMRYKSNGDNGYG
+20 VHQMRSNGSYG
-35 YELKYNRNRIWP
+35 YELKYDKKRIWP

-122 ANDIKIGSIDSIKL
+122 GNDIKIGSIDSIKL
-136 PGNAD
+136 PGNVD

-155 DIDKVKKLY
+155 DVNKVKELY
-164 KKEFKNY
+164 EKEFKNY
-171 KVSTDNIVINK
+171 NVSTDNIVINK
-182 YRVKPNQPDEFYVYD
+182 YRVKPNQPDEFYD
-197 EKTHD
+197 HD
-202 VKYTDDYKYTPCY
+202 GNYTNDYKYTPCY
-215 KSTEDFWTHFTVN
+215 KSTEDFWTHFKVN

-250 ETINLLKLGNSI
+250 ETINLLKLGNSV

-278 ANWVDVNGNAITND
+278 ANWVDADGNAITKD
-292 NCEYN
+292 SCEYN
-297 ELNVGVYLH
+297 ELNVGV
-306 IELGIS
+306 
-312 PDGGNTIFWN
+312 
-322 DSHKNSTR
+322 
-330 YQAIKNLSASVPDV
+330 
-344 LTTNAITVEISGTD
+344 
-358 RNRFLSNYGVQIANG
+358 
-373 KSADKI
+373 
-379 IRILLYPKYI
+379 
-389 NNEDNNTN
+389 
-397 YPIEKYYVGYTS
+397 
-409 DDYNNSANP
+409 
-418 NNKKHDS
+418 
-425 DIVGINGKNW
+425 
-435 AQSGYMSQSES
+435 
-446 NVDTPSNA
+446 
-454 EFCDVSTTFRIK
+454 
-466 RMRSTTPWNINLTV
+466 
-480 KVNINKDTCPG
+480 
-491 YMRQER
+491 
-497 YTTEKKN
+497 

>member
-20 VHQMRYKSNGDNGYG
+20 VHQMRSSGSYG
-35 YELKYNRNRIWP
+35 YELKYDKKRIWP
-47 SFNVNCLENTLSFHW
+47 SFNVNCIENTLSFHW

-122 ANDIKIGSIDSIKL
+122 GNDIEIGSIDSIKL
-136 PGNAD
+136 PGNVD
-141 SAGTIEASTDFSND
+141 SAGTIEESTDFSND
-155 DIDKVKKLY
+155 DVNKVKELY
-164 KKEFKNY
+164 AEELN
-171 KVSTDNIVINK
+171 VSADDIVINK
-182 YRVKPNQPDEFYVYD
+182 YRVKPNQPDEFYD
-197 EKTHD
+197 HD
-202 VKYTDDYKYTPCY
+202 GNYTDDYKYTPCY
-215 KSTEDFWTHFTVN
+215 KNTEDFWTHFTVN

-236 YGMIIISKIYTKIG
+236 YGMIIISKIYTKLG
-250 ETINLLKLGNSI
+250 ETVNLLELGKFV
-262 KLASWW
+262 KLASWY

-278 ANWVDVNGNAITND
+278 ANWVDADGNAITSD
-292 NCEYN
+292 SCEYN
-297 ELNVGVYLH
+297 ELNAGVYLH

-344 LTTNAITVEISGTD
+344 LTTNAITVEIDGTD
-358 RNRFLSNYGVQIANG
+358 KDRFLSNYGVQVIDG
-373 KSADKI
+373 KSPDKI
-379 IRILLYPKYI
+379 IRILLYPKYM
-389 NNEDNNTN
+389 NNEDNNGN
-397 YPIEKYYVGYTS
+397 YSKETYYIGDTS
-409 DDYNNSANP
+409 DDYNNSANSS
-418 NNKKHDS
+418 NKEHDS
-425 DIVGINGKNW
+425 DIVGIDGKNW
-435 AQSGYMSQSES
+435 AQAGYMAQSE
-446 NVDTPSNA
+446 NINAPSDDPFN
-454 EFCDVSTTFRIK
+454 DVSTTFRIK
-466 RMRSTTPWNINLTV
+466 KKVSTSPWEINIKV
-480 KVNINKDTCPG
+480 EVNINKETCPG
-491 YMRQER
+491 YMTQEK
-497 YTTEKKN
+497 YTTVEN

>member
-35 YELKYNRNRIWP
+35 YELKYNKKRIWP

-62 DTKDGLG
+62 DTTDGLG

-75 PIPDNSSSNK
+75 PIPDNSSSDK

-96 YMNLIDRETSLWHRP
+96 YVNLIDRETSLWHRP
-111 ELQILVIGPND
+111 ELQILVIGPN
-122 ANDIKIGSIDSIKL
+122 AGNDIQIGSIESIKL
-136 PGNAD
+136 PGNVD
-141 SAGTIEASTDFSND
+141 SAGTIEVSTDFSDN

-164 KKEFKNY
+164 TEEFEN
-171 KVSTDNIVINK
+171 VSTDNIVINK
-182 YRVKPNQPDEFYVYD
+182 YRIKPNQPDEFYD
-197 EKTHD
+197 GNGN
-202 VKYTDDYKYTPCY
+202 YTDDYKYTPCY
-215 KSTEDFWTHFTVN
+215 KSNEDFWTHFKVN

-250 ETINLLKLGNSI
+250 ETINLLELGNSV
-262 KLASWW
+262 KLASWR

-322 DSHKNSTR
+322 DSHKDSTK

-344 LTTNAITVEISGTD
+344 LTTNAITVEIDGTD
-358 RNRFLSNYGVQIANG
+358 KNRFLSNYGVQIANG
-373 KSADKI
+373 NSADKI
-379 IRILLYPKYI
+379 LRILLYPKYV

-397 YPIEKYYVGYTS
+397 YGIEKYYIGYTS
-409 DDYNNSANP
+409 DDYNNSPNP

-425 DIVGINGKNW
+425 DIVGINGENW

-446 NVDTPSNA
+446 NVDTPSNT

-466 RMRSTTPWNINLTV
+466 RMRSTSPWNIKLKV

-491 YMRQER
+491 YMTQER
-497 YTTEKKN
+497 YTTEK

>member
-20 VHQMRYKSNGDNGYG
+20 VHQMRSSGSYG
-35 YELKYNRNRIWP
+35 YELKYDKKRIWP
-47 SFNVNCLENTLSFHW
+47 SFEVNCLENTLSFHW

-75 PIPDNSSSNK
+75 PIPDNSSSDK

-122 ANDIKIGSIDSIKL
+122 GNDIEIGSIDSIKL
-136 PGNAD
+136 PGNVD
-141 SAGTIEASTDFSND
+141 SAGTIEESTDFSND
-155 DIDKVKKLY
+155 DVNKVKELY
-164 KKEFKNY
+164 TEEFN
-171 KVSTDNIVINK
+171 VSADDIVINK
-182 YRVKPNQPDEFYVYD
+182 YRVKPNQPDEFYD
-197 EKTHD
+197 HD
-202 VKYTDDYKYTPCY
+202 GNYTDDYKYTPCY

-228 PNNSTNNR
+228 PNNSTSNR
-236 YGMIIISKIYTKIG
+236 YGMIIISKIYTRIG
-250 ETINLLKLGNSI
+250 ETVNLLELGKFV
-262 KLASWW
+262 KLASWY

-278 ANWVDVNGNAITND
+278 ANWVDADGNAITND

-297 ELNVGVYLH
+297 ELNAGVYLH

-344 LTTNAITVEISGTD
+344 LTTNAITVEIDGTD
-358 RNRFLSNYGVQIANG
+358 KDRFLSNYGVQVIDG
-373 KSADKI
+373 KSPDKI
-379 IRILLYPKYI
+379 LRILLYPKYV
-389 NNEDNNTN
+389 NNEDNNGN
-397 YPIEKYYVGYTS
+397 YSKETYYIGDTS
-409 DDYNNSANP
+409 DDYNNSANSS
-418 NNKKHDS
+418 NKEHDS
-425 DIVGINGKNW
+425 DIVGIDGKNW
-435 AQSGYMSQSES
+435 AQAGYMSQSES
-446 NVDTPSNA
+446 NVDAPSDDPFN
-454 EFCDVSTTFRIK
+454 DVSTTFRIK
-466 RMRSTTPWNINLTV
+466 KKVSTYPWEINLKV
-480 KVNINKDTCPG
+480 EVNINKETCPG
-491 YMRQER
+491 YMTQEK
-497 YTTEKKN
+497 YTTVEN

>member
-8 RFISRKKTSSDE
+8 RFIYRKKTSSDE

-75 PIPDNSSSNK
+75 PIPDNSSSDK

-96 YMNLIDRETSLWHRP
+96 YMNLIDRETSLWHRL

-136 PGNAD
+136 PGNVD

-164 KKEFKNY
+164 EKEFKNY

-182 YRVKPNQPDEFYVYD
+182 YRVKPNQPDEFYD
-197 EKTHD
+197 GKGNFIESIKP
-202 VKYTDDYKYTPCY
+202 YTPCY

-418 NNKKHDS
+418 NNKKNDS
-425 DIVGINGKNW
+425 DIVGIDGKNW

-446 NVDTPSNA
+446 NIDTPSNA

>member
-35 YELKYNRNRIWP
+35 YELKYNKKRIWP

-62 DTKDGLG
+62 DTTDGLG

-75 PIPDNSSSNK
+75 PIPDNSSSDK

-96 YMNLIDRETSLWHRP
+96 YVNLIDRETSLWHRP

-122 ANDIKIGSIDSIKL
+122 GNDIQIGSIESIKL
-136 PGNAD
+136 PGNVD
-141 SAGTIEASTDFSND
+141 SAGTIEASTDFSDN

-164 KKEFKNY
+164 AEEFEN
-171 KVSTDNIVINK
+171 VSIDNIVINK

-197 EKTHD
+197 EKD
-202 VKYTDDYKYTPCY
+202 KKVYYTDDYKYTPCY

-250 ETINLLKLGNSI
+250 ETINLLELGKSV
-262 KLASWW
+262 KLASWY

-278 ANWVDVNGNAITND
+278 ANWVNPNNVGITND
-292 NCEYN
+292 SCEYN

-322 DSHKNSTR
+322 DSHKDSTK
-330 YQAIKNLSASVPDV
+330 YKAIKNLSASVPDI
-344 LTTNAITVEISGTD
+344 LTTNAITVEIDGTD
-358 RNRFLSNYGVQIANG
+358 KNRFLSNYGVQIYNG
-373 KSADKI
+373 NSADKI
-379 IRILLYPKYI
+379 VRILLYPKYV

-397 YPIEKYYVGYTS
+397 YPIEKYYIGYTS
-409 DDYNNSANP
+409 DDYNNSANL

-425 DIVGINGKNW
+425 DIVGINGENW

-446 NVDTPSNA
+446 NVDTPSNI

-466 RMRSTTPWNINLTV
+466 RMRSTSPWNINLTV

-491 YMRQER
+491 YMTQER
-497 YTTEKKN
+497 YTTEKN

>member
-20 VHQMRYKSNGDNGYG
+20 VHQMRSSGSYG
-35 YELKYNRNRIWP
+35 YELKYDKKRIWP

-75 PIPDNSSSNK
+75 PIPDNSSSDK

-96 YMNLIDRETSLWHRP
+96 YVNLIDRETSLWHKP

-136 PGNAD
+136 PGNVD

-164 KKEFKNY
+164 EKEFKNY

-182 YRVKPNQPDEFYVYD
+182 YRVKPNQPDEFYGNYKD
-197 EKTHD
+197 N
-202 VKYTDDYKYTPCY
+202 YKYTPCY
-215 KSTEDFWTHFTVN
+215 KSTEDFWTHFKVN

-250 ETINLLKLGNSI
+250 ETINLLELGNSI

-278 ANWVDVNGNAITND
+278 ANWVDVNGNAITKD
-292 NCEYN
+292 SCEYN

-358 RNRFLSNYGVQIANG
+358 RNRFLSNYGVKIANG

-379 IRILLYPKYI
+379 LRILLYPKYV

-397 YPIEKYYVGYTS
+397 YPIEKYYIGYTS

-466 RMRSTTPWNINLTV
+466 RMRSTSPWNINLTV